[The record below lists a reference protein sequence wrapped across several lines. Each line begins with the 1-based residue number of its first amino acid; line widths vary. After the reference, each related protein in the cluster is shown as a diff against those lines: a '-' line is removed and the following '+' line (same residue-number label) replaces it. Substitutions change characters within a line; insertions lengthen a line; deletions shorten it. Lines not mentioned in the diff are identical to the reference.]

1 MDVVKKMD
9 EGIPDVA
16 VLPESTIKFLLE
28 HNIKQGL
35 DRNRKEFLSK
45 SRRTGSHKLNYEHKH

>member
-28 HNIKQGL
+28 HNIKQEL
-35 DRNRKEFLSK
+35 DRNRKEFL
-45 SRRTGSHKLNYEHKH
+45 